1 MGESGSVTA
10 ETISPLEYLDELFT
24 YAFSIGM
31 TYDQYWHDDPAL
43 INLFVKAERVKQ
55 RKRNNEMWLQG
66 MYIYQAIGA
75 LTPLINP
82 FSKDH
87 RAKPYLKQPIPITE
101 EEREEQ
107 ERDKYDRFVNYLMS
121 KANKEVGKK

>member
-1 MGESGSVTA
+1 
-10 ETISPLEYLDELFT
+10 
-24 YAFSIGM
+24 
-31 TYDQYWHDDPAL
+31 
-43 INLFVKAERVKQ
+43 
-55 RKRNNEMWLQG
+55 MWLQG